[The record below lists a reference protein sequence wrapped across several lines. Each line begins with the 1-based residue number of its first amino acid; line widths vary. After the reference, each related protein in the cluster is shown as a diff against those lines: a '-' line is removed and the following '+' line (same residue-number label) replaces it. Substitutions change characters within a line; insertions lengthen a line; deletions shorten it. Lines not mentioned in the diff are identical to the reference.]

1 MNASQPLI
9 DLRRPEVKAT
19 ARVGD
24 TVWIGAA
31 SGLYRLDQGE
41 LLPVPTWAGRK
52 IAALSVTADGL
63 ILAASSPAGLTIH
76 LTNLDGELVR
86 TLPPLPDDEAKSL
99 SAGQDVFAGGKKGVY
114 RLDGEAWTRVY
125 GQGHTEVIGLDQI
138 GPCVRAFAKKQGPLA
153 QPALIV
159 SDDGGT
165 SWRIALETT
174 YHDGIL
180 AERDGRYVTRWRGP
194 WSPDQVVRH
203 EKDAA
208 NAAVMEA
215 DRVAWIAG
223 NKLCVRF
230 NTGARLD
237 IKDPRFA
244 EAEQLQLLDAHAV
257 IAGGNGAFL
266 VDLRSAQVRDLFEHH
281 AVPADAAKVKK
292 LWALEEGR
300 MLATTSY
307 GTFFSDD
314 EGSGWTAS
322 QSDWAVLDAEGLA
335 LSPDGAWYL
344 AAQRGLF
351 VSWNNGAS
359 WKQVKFSTRPHFAEL
374 TALVFAGDRM
384 LLGSKAGLFI
394 AEPGMPK
401 QLHPVQALSGSTVA
415 GLLVEQAGSV
425 LVGTTDGR
433 LQRLNPASGRL
444 DMLAVFQRACRPLAQ
459 REHGVDVLSAGTL
472 YQVTPGRV
480 SPIALPEGVRSVDA
494 APTPQGGLIAWNREQ
509 GWQRPHMAGEWTA
522 LPRWPEH
529 AKSVAVGTRT
539 TVTDRSDI
547 LWVD

>member
-1 MNASQPLI
+1 MNASHPLI

-19 ARVGD
+19 ARQGN
-24 TVWIGAA
+24 TVWIGAS

-41 LLPVPTWAGRK
+41 LHAVPTWAGRK
-52 IAALSVTADGL
+52 IAAMSATTEGL
-63 ILAASSPAGLTIH
+63 ILAAASPDGLSLHITD
-76 LTNLDGELVR
+76 LDGEPVR
-86 TLPPLPDDEAKSL
+86 TLPSLPDDEAKSL
-99 SAGQDVFAGGKKGVY
+99 SAGQGVFAGGKKGIY
-114 RLDGEAWTRVY
+114 RLDGETWTRVY
-125 GQGHTEVIGLDQI
+125 GQGHTEMIGLDQT
-138 GPCVRAFAKKQGPLA
+138 GQCVRAFAKKQGPLA

-165 SWRIALETT
+165 HWRIALETT

-194 WSPDQVVRH
+194 WTPGQAVRH

-208 NAAVMEA
+208 NAAVMA
-215 DRVAWIAG
+215 SDRVAWIAG

-244 EAEQLQLLDAHAV
+244 EAEQLQLLDTHV
-257 IAGGNGAFL
+257 LIAGGNGAYL
-266 VDLRSAQVRDLFEHH
+266 MDLRSAQVRDLFEHE

-292 LWALEEGR
+292 VWALEEGR

-314 EGSGWTAS
+314 EGTGWQVS
-322 QSDWAVLDAEGLA
+322 HSDWAVLDAEGLA

-374 TALVFAGDRM
+374 TALVFSGDRM
-384 LLGSKAGLFI
+384 LLGSKAGLFVS
-394 AEPGMPK
+394 EPGMPK
-401 QLHPVQALSGSTVA
+401 QLQPVEALNGSTVV

-425 LVGTTDGR
+425 IVGTADGR
-433 LQRLNPASGRL
+433 LQRLDPTSGQL
-444 DMLAVFQRACRPLAQ
+444 EMLAVFQRACRPLAQ

-472 YQVTPGRV
+472 YQVAPGSV
-480 SPIALPEGVRSVDA
+480 TPIALPEGVRSVDA
-494 APTPQGGLIAWNREQ
+494 APTPQGGLIAWSRDR
-509 GWQRPHMAGEWTA
+509 GWQRPHAASDWTT
-522 LPRWPEH
+522 LPRWPAH
-529 AKSVAVGTRT
+529 AKSVAVGART

-547 LWVD
+547 LWMD

>member
-1 MNASQPLI
+1 MNPSHLLAS
-9 DLRRPEVKAT
+9 LRRPEVKAT
-19 ARVGD
+19 ARLGN

-31 SGLYRLDQGE
+31 HGLYRLDQAE
-41 LLPVPTWAGRK
+41 LLPVSTWSGRK
-52 IAALSVTADGL
+52 IAALSATADGL
-63 ILAASSPAGLTIH
+63 ILAVSSSTGLTIH
-76 LTNLDGELVR
+76 LTDDNGEPVR
-86 TLPPLPDDEAKSL
+86 TLPSLPDDEAKSL
-99 SAGQDVFAGGKKGVY
+99 SAGPCVFAGGKKGIY

-125 GQGHTEVIGLDQI
+125 GQGHTEVIGLEQV
-138 GPCVRAFAKKQGPLA
+138 GSFVRAFAKKQGPLA

-159 SDDGGT
+159 SNDGGN
-165 SWRIALETT
+165 SWRIELETT

-194 WSPDQVVRH
+194 WTPGQAVRH

-208 NAAVMEA
+208 NVAVMES

-230 NTGARLD
+230 GNRARLD
-237 IKDPRFA
+237 IKNPRFA
-244 EAEQLQLLDAHAV
+244 EAEQLQLLDTHAL

-266 VDLRSAQVRDLFEHH
+266 LDLRSAQVLDLFEHH
-281 AVPADAAKVKK
+281 TIPADAAKVKK
-292 LWALEEGR
+292 IWALEDGR

-307 GTFFSDD
+307 GTFYSDD
-314 EGSGWTAS
+314 EGTEWNVS

-374 TALVFAGDRM
+374 TALAFAGDRM
-384 LLGSKAGLFI
+384 LLGSKAGLFVS
-394 AEPGMPK
+394 EPGMPK
-401 QLHPVQALSGSTVA
+401 QLHPVAGLSGTTVV
-415 GLLVEQAGSV
+415 GMLVEQVGSV

-433 LQRLNPASGRL
+433 LQRLDPTSGHL
-444 DMLAVFQRACRPLAQ
+444 EVLAVFRGACKPLAQ
-459 REHGVDVLSAGTL
+459 REHSVDVLSGGTL
-472 YQVTPGRV
+472 YEVAPGIVT
-480 SPIALPEGVRSVDA
+480 PIALPEGVRSVDA
-494 APTPQGGLIAWNREQ
+494 APTPKGDLIAWNRDQ
-509 GWQRPHMAGEWTA
+509 GWQRSQGAGEWTA
-522 LPRWPEH
+522 LPRWLNH

-547 LWVD
+547 IWVD